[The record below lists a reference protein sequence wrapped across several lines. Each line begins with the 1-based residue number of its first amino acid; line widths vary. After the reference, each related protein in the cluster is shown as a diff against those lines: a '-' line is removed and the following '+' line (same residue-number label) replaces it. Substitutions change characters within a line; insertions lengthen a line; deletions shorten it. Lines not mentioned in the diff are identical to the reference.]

1 MSDTSHHASMPAVM
15 KANRST
21 ASEQIT
27 TRLEARALERGES
40 EAYEPLSGGRESGA
54 AGRLRSRA

>member
-1 MSDTSHHASMPAVM
+1 MPAVM